1 MFDDYWELIP
11 RSQDSAGK
19 SFVKSTY
26 QRNSNYR
33 EVYSGGLKTSD
44 AGASQ
49 KEAPGGARW
58 APRHTW
64 AWPKVGPR
72 PAMARPPGSTP
83 QVALSRISPP
93 GKPSSVG
100 IVHEIF
106 CRLHGTETIER
117 ERALWQGDPAGEIPS
132 RRGEIIA
139 IVIIITLDFIGIIIT
154 IIHYAITITSIDS
167 TVILL

>member
-1 MFDDYWELIP
+1 MFDDYLELIP

-64 AWPKVGPR
+64 ARPKVGPR

-93 GKPSSVG
+93 GKPSSG
-100 IVHEIF
+100 GSSTKYSAASTGRKPSREKELSGREILPGKF
-106 CRLHGTETIER
+106 PPGEGKSSQIGRASCR
-117 ERALWQGDPAGEIPS
+117 ERVCLY
-132 RRGEIIA
+132 
-139 IVIIITLDFIGIIIT
+139 V
-154 IIHYAITITSIDS
+154 
-167 TVILL
+167 